1 MFSIVE
7 NFDNLPINA
16 LDSTMVFVSMENC
29 VYIFE
34 NNVWHKY
41 DDYIGFEEVASVTL
55 SEDFVS
61 ENENIVFADTPFYDS
76 FKLNNLYCVKFSCDK
91 LSSFNDTDLFNFNII
106 KNDESIMF
114 SSSALIRVNPNFKIY
129 FYIDQEV
136 SEENPNPV
144 REYGFNVNASN
155 IIITNPITLSVYKS
169 LREV

>member
-7 NFDNLPINA
+7 NFDNLPTNA
-16 LDSTMVFVSMENC
+16 LNGTMVFVSMENY

-41 DDYIGFEEVASVTL
+41 DEYVGFEEVASITL
-55 SEDFVS
+55 NENFVS
-61 ENENIVFADTPFYDS
+61 ENENIVFTDTPFYDS
-76 FKLNNLYCVKFSCDK
+76 FKLNNLYCIKFSCDK
-91 LSSFNDTDLFNFNII
+91 LSSFNEIDLFNFNII

-114 SSSALIRVNPNFKIY
+114 TSSALNRDNPSFKIY

-136 SEENPNPV
+136 SEENPNPI
-144 REYGFNVNASN
+144 REFAFNVNASN